1 MKLLVVDDSATM
13 RKIIMRTIRQ
23 SGFKVDEFL
32 EAENG
37 KEALQVLSSNKVD
50 AVLTDINMPEMNGLE
65 LLEKIRSQD
74 ETKDLPVIMITT
86 EGAENI
92 VEKAKSLGVNGF
104 IRKPFTPEK
113 IGSALSSILK

>member
-65 LLEKIRSQD
+65 LLEKIRSQN